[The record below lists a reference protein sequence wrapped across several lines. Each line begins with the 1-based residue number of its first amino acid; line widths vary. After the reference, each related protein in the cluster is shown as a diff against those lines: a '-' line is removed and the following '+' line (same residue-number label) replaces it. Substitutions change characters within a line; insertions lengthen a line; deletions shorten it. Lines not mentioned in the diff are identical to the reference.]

1 MVTIQPL
8 PRQSS
13 YADRPTRL
21 LPSSLTV
28 LCPVFQVQEASQAV
42 AAARQRKKSPSKKE
56 REVAWKAL
64 KERDAIIKMMDA
76 L

>member
-1 MVTIQPL
+1 MTIQSL
-8 PRQSS
+8 QRQSR
-13 YADRPTRL
+13 YADRPTW
-21 LPSSLTV
+21 LPPSALPV
-28 LCPVFQVQEASQAV
+28 ACPVFQVQEAYQAV